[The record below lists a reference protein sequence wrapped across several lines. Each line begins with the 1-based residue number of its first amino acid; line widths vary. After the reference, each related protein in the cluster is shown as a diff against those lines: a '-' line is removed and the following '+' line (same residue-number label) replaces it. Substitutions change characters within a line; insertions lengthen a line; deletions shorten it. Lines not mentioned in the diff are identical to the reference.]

1 MIEEMKFQGSD
12 WKIKLKNYKTE
23 KRGKVEHQ
31 SEIYSVTI
39 PEIGNREREKTSSTR
54 SFREMPHHC
63 RM

>member
-1 MIEEMKFQGSD
+1 MEDKVE
-12 WKIKLKNYKTE
+12 KLSQNKTE

-31 SEIYSVTI
+31 SEISNIYSVTI
-39 PEIGNREREKTSSTR
+39 PEIRNREREKKPSTR